1 MEKFFRPVCKTI
13 RPDRRI
19 SFLRNPFCT
28 MDANFPRSARQTDNS
43 FFYFYFFSIPTSRTT
58 RFSPG
63 NVVSAGP
70 GATKNMRMATKRWQ
84 QHRCREERSRVL
96 CPAAGAASRA
106 GAPVTSKASLVA
118 GTTASLTWTL
128 PPTRNRYWSAPSVRL
143 FDRNRPRLL
152 ALPLGDLLGVLL
164 LVQPPGLDQPL
175 LAALDE

>member
-63 NVVSAGP
+63 NVVPAGTGCNKKYADGNKKMATTPLSGGSGPGSLSSSRGSIPGRVVDHQQCVAGGGRDSLAHLDAAAHTAPKLVGALDPLARPEPPSPTCSSAWRSSWGTASCTTAGP
-70 GATKNMRMATKRWQ
+70 R
-84 QHRCREERSRVL
+84 
-96 CPAAGAASRA
+96 PAASR
-106 GAPVTSKASLVA
+106 
-118 GTTASLTWTL
+118 
-128 PPTRNRYWSAPSVRL
+128 SVR
-143 FDRNRPRLL
+143 
-152 ALPLGDLLGVLL
+152 
-164 LVQPPGLDQPL
+164 
-175 LAALDE
+175 